1 MYKQIKPDV
10 STYAEKLKKL
20 LDFRLP
26 PPTSLTVKRHNLNN
40 LCLFNCP

>member
-1 MYKQIKPDV
+1 MYKQIKSDV

-26 PPTSLTVKRHNLNN
+26 PPTSLAAEGHNLNH